1 MVTNSQELTN
11 SALEYAKKRIIEEK
25 PNAKSLRDFVNEV
38 YTPRVDENEIKNRY
52 ARFFI
57 VNYWLQNIE
66 KGQDY
71 VQQIKIDD

>member
-1 MVTNSQELTN
+1 
-11 SALEYAKKRIIEEK
+11 
-25 PNAKSLRDFVNEV
+25 
-38 YTPRVDENEIKNRY
+38 VDENEIKNRY